1 MNDKGVLPLIAILV
15 IVGIGLL
22 LVGWVIVALTMKSM
36 IAILLVG
43 AGVYLFVRPSATSG
57 MGAQARLFV
66 PFLLIVLGVLF
77 YSGVFDSFL
86 G

>member
-1 MNDKGVLPLIAILV
+1 MNDKGFLPLIAILV

-43 AGVYLFVRPSATSG
+43 AGIYLFVRPSATSG
-57 MGAQARLFV
+57 MGAQAKIAV
-66 PFLLIVLGVLF
+66 PLVLILLGVLF
-77 YSGVFDSFL
+77 YAGVFDKL
-86 G
+86 L